1 MNPSETLSRVCAL
14 LKEGDI
20 GEAAA
25 TITRDYPFVP
35 VLPTPRAYT
44 ESQATRVF
52 ARDGFIDRYS
62 GERLV
67 FPGTLRLLSLKL
79 PEAFPYHRNWKVS
92 ETHPAFWQFCATID
106 HVVPI
111 TRGGT
116 DAESNLVTTSMLR
129 NSSKGHWLIEELGWV
144 LKPPGVCAEW
154 DGLMSWFFTQA
165 AAEPSFLRQPFI
177 RRWHLAATQS
187 AAAQP
192 FVPAAANRLRRLPA
206 AELKR

>member
-14 LKEGDI
+14 LKEGGI
-20 GEAAA
+20 GEAEA
-25 TITRDYPFVP
+25 TITREYPFVP
-35 VLPTPRAYT
+35 VLPKTRTYT

-67 FPGTLRLLSLKL
+67 FPGTLRLLSLYL

-92 ETHPAFWQFCATID
+92 ETHPAFWQLCATVD

-129 NSSKGHWLIEELGWV
+129 NSAKAHWLIEELGWV
-144 LKPPGVCAEW
+144 LNPPGDRAEW
-154 DGLMSWFFTQA
+154 DGLMSWFLTDVA
-165 AAEPSFLRQPFI
+165 AKPSFLRQPFI
-177 RRWHLAATQS
+177 RRWRLAATQS
-187 AAAQP
+187 AAGQQC
-192 FVPAAANRLRRLPA
+192 VAADAHEAARR
-206 AELKR
+206 